1 MTKVGRLF
9 EEEKLE
15 AINEKMLDVATKML
29 KENIEI
35 LTIMKITNISKADI
49 FKLRDELVKVQS

>member
-15 AINEKMLDVATKML
+15 AINEKMLDVAKKLLEKMW
-29 KENIEI
+29 I
-35 LTIMKITNISKADI
+35 
-49 FKLRDELVKVQS
+49 